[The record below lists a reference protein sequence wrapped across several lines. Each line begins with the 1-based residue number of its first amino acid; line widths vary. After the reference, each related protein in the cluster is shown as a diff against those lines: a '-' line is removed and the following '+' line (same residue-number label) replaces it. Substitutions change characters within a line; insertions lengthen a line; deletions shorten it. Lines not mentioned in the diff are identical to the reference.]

1 MPKAAATPVA
11 ASLDDADEDRT
22 MFGRTFWLAYVAN
35 LLLMVGVSTL
45 FRYADF
51 VRLGGGTP
59 FTLGLIV
66 GVGMIGS
73 LLMRGVLGT
82 SIDHYGAGRIW
93 ALSLVMI
100 IASLLLHLT
109 IGSVNGPLVYV
120 ARIALMVGQAGA
132 FGASLTFVTLRAPS
146 GRTGEMVGMLGS
158 SGFIGLA
165 VGPILGD
172 WLFATPEVTSAHIRQ
187 MFLMA
192 TTAAIMSLVCVL
204 FASRGESPIRINRR
218 RPPMVWL
225 LRRYHPGP
233 ILICAAAMGI
243 GVMMPHTFVRPYTQ
257 HLGLPRILTFFVVYA
272 AAAFSVRILTRRFT
286 DRFGIRPIVQ
296 LGFAFLAL
304 SLLSFL
310 LVDREWLLV
319 VPASIG
325 GVAHAFLFPAIVTG
339 GSLSFPTRYR
349 GLATTLV
356 LAMFDIANLIGQPII
371 GGIIEYAPKFGLPGY
386 ATMFVGVASVTVV
399 ATGAAMFIRDGKPSQ
414 HLDITLPPS
423 PGRRMKTNKKKLSER
438 DSVSLAR

>member
-1 MPKAAATPVA
+1 MY
-11 ASLDDADEDRT
+11 DRA
-22 MFGRTFWLAYVAN
+22 FWLAYAAN
-35 LLLMVGVSTL
+35 TLLMIGVSTL

-51 VRLGGGTP
+51 VRLHGGTP

-66 GVGMIGS
+66 GVGMVGS

-82 SIDHYGAGRIW
+82 KIDRYGAGKIW
-93 ALSLVMI
+93 AVSLVVI
-100 IASLLLHLT
+100 VASLLLHLT
-109 IGSVNGPLVYV
+109 IGNVDTPFVYI

-132 FGASLTFVTLRAPS
+132 FGASLTFVTLRAPP

-172 WLFATPEVTSAHIRQ
+172 WLFATREVTTVHVQQ
-187 MFLMA
+187 MFMV
-192 TTAAIMSLVCVL
+192 AAVAVTLSLVCVVL
-204 FASRGESPIRINRR
+204 ASSGSSPVRKSRR
-218 RPPMVWL
+218 RPPMIWL

-243 GVMMPHTFVRPYTQ
+243 GVMLPHTFVRPYTE
-257 HLGLPRILTFFVVYA
+257 HLGMPRILTFFAVYA
-272 AAAFSVRILTRRFT
+272 GAAFSVRLVTRTFT
-286 DRFGIRPIVQ
+286 DRFGVRPVVQ

-310 LVDREWLLV
+310 IVDREWLLA
-319 VPASIG
+319 VPAAIG

-356 LAMFDIANLIGQPII
+356 LAMFDIANLIGQPLI
-371 GGIIEYAPKFGLPGY
+371 GGIVEFAPRFGLPGY
-386 ATMFVGVASVTVV
+386 ATMFVIVACVMLLAV
-399 ATGAAMFIRDGKPSQ
+399 AAAMWIRDEQPQS
-414 HLDITLPPS
+414 DITLNGQQQNAS
-423 PGRRMKTNKKKLSER
+423 ASWQRRTPR
-438 DSVSLAR
+438 HVSKRSRVKV

>member
-1 MPKAAATPVA
+1 MSKDAPTPAAG
-11 ASLDDADEDRT
+11 SLDSHDAKPPMYDRA
-22 MFGRTFWLAYVAN
+22 FWLAYAAN
-35 LLLMVGVSTL
+35 LLLMIGVSTL

-66 GVGMIGS
+66 GVGMVGS

-82 SIDHYGAGRIW
+82 TIDHYGAGRIW
-93 ALSLVMI
+93 AVSLAVVLG
-100 IASLLLHLT
+100 SLLLHLT
-109 IGSVNGPLVYV
+109 IDDVHTPLVYF
-120 ARIALMVGQAGA
+120 ARIALMVGQAGC
-132 FGASLTFVTLRAPS
+132 FGSSLTFVTLRAPP
-146 GRTGEMVGMLGS
+146 GRIGEMIGMLGS

-172 WLFATPEVTSAHIRQ
+172 WLFATREVALAHVQQ
-187 MFLMA
+187 MFLVSAAA
-192 TTAAIMSLVCVL
+192 TALSLVCVL
-204 FASRGESPIRINRR
+204 LAARDSEPVRIRRR

-243 GVMMPHTFVRPYTQ
+243 GVMMPHTFVRPYTE
-257 HLGLPRILTFFVVYA
+257 HLGLPRILTFFAVYA
-272 AAAFSVRILTRRFT
+272 AAAFSVRLLTREFT
-286 DRFGIRPIVQ
+286 DRFGVRPVVQ
-296 LGFAFLAL
+296 FGFACLAL

-310 LVDREWLLV
+310 LVDREWLLA
-319 VPASIG
+319 VPAAIG

-356 LAMFDIANLIGQPII
+356 LAMFDIANLIGQPLI
-371 GGIIEYAPKFGLPGY
+371 GGIVQYASRVGLPGY
-386 ATMFVGVASVTVV
+386 ATMFICVAGVMVV
-399 ATGAAMFIRDGKPSQ
+399 AAGAAMFIREPPRSETF
-414 HLDITLPPS
+414 DITLPTSGHRP
-423 PGRRMKTNKKKLSER
+423 RFRHRKRKAQ
-438 DSVSLAR
+438 DSMSLTR